1 MRGRQCQLNH
11 LFALLYNLFKM
22 RTERISGLP
31 LEEDVVFTT
40 LRPARL
46 DEFIGQNEIKEK
58 LRIYIAATQRRN
70 EPLDHVMLHSP
81 PGLGKTTLAR
91 IIATEMGVNVRVSSG
106 PAIEKAG
113 DLAAILT
120 NLKPRD
126 IFFIDEIHR
135 LRRNVEEILYPA
147 MEDYK
152 IDIILGEGPNAQ
164 SLRIDLPPFT
174 LIGATTRAGLISAP
188 LRDRFEVSFR
198 LNFYSPEE
206 LRAIIIRAGKLLG
219 IEVTPEGA
227 EELAKR
233 ARGTP
238 RIANRLLRRTRDYA
252 QVKGEG
258 EVDLKTAKQ
267 SLQMLEIDEVGL
279 DRLDRAVLEAI
290 VSKFNGGPVGLET
303 LAAALSEE
311 KDTISDVVE
320 PYLLKEGFIKRTP
333 QGRVATERTY
343 THLCKE
349 RTRLI

>member
-1 MRGRQCQLNH
+1 
-11 LFALLYNLFKM
+11 M
-22 RTERISGLP
+22 RTERITDLS
-31 LEEDVVFTT
+31 LEEELVFTT
-40 LRPARL
+40 LRPTTL
-46 DEFIGQNEIKEK
+46 DEFVGQTGIKEK
-58 LRIYIAATQRRN
+58 LRIYVAATQGRN
-70 EPLDHVMLHSP
+70 EPLDHVLLHSP
-81 PGLGKTTLAR
+81 PGLGKTTLAH
-91 IIATEMGVNVRVSSG
+91 IIAAEMGVNIRVSSG

-120 NLKPRD
+120 NLQPRD

-198 LNFYSPEE
+198 LAFYGPEE
-206 LRAIIIRAGKLLG
+206 LRAIIIRAGEILG
-219 IEVTPEGA
+219 IEVIPEGA
-227 EELAKR
+227 WELAKR

-252 QVKGEG
+252 QVKGAGKIDME
-258 EVDLKTAKQ
+258 TAKR
-267 SLQMLEIDEVGL
+267 SLAMLEIDEVGL

-290 VSKFNGGPVGLET
+290 VSKFNGGPVGLDT

-311 KDTISDVVE
+311 KDTITDVVE
-320 PYLLKEGFIKRTP
+320 PYLLKEGFIQRTP
-333 QGRVATERTY
+333 QGRVATDRAY
-343 THLCKE
+343 THLGKE
-349 RTRLI
+349 EPRLI

>member
-1 MRGRQCQLNH
+1 
-11 LFALLYNLFKM
+11 M
-22 RTERISGLP
+22 RTERITDLS
-31 LEEDVVFTT
+31 LEEELVFTT
-40 LRPARL
+40 LRPTTL
-46 DEFIGQNEIKEK
+46 DEFVGQTGIKEK
-58 LRIYIAATQRRN
+58 LRIYVAATQGRN
-70 EPLDHVMLHSP
+70 EPLDHVLLHSP
-81 PGLGKTTLAR
+81 PGLGKTTLAH
-91 IIATEMGVNVRVSSG
+91 IIAAEMGVNIRVSSG

-120 NLKPRD
+120 NLQPRD

-135 LRRNVEEILYPA
+135 LRRSVEEILYPA

-198 LNFYSPEE
+198 LSFYGPEE
-206 LRAIIIRAGKLLG
+206 LRAIIIRAGEILG
-219 IEVTPEGA
+219 IEVIPEGA
-227 EELAKR
+227 WELAKR

-252 QVKGEG
+252 QVKGAGKIDME
-258 EVDLKTAKQ
+258 TAKR
-267 SLQMLEIDEVGL
+267 SLAMLEIDEVGL

-290 VSKFNGGPVGLET
+290 VSKFNGGPVGLDT

-311 KDTISDVVE
+311 KDTITDVVE
-320 PYLLKEGFIKRTP
+320 PYLLKEGFIQRTP
-333 QGRVATERTY
+333 QGRVATERAY
-343 THLCKE
+343 THLGKE
-349 RTRLI
+349 EPRLI